1 MIATLVVVALHA
13 ALLLGLPHLGQVTR
27 AGQDAGSF
35 VTRLIAPPAAVAV
48 PAPVAAAPPP
58 RPTEPPRPRPPPT
71 RAVDHAP
78 KVAPTAAP
86 PTAPPAQVS
95 NRSDAPGHTAPAV
108 SQLGPKPAGAS
119 FGGQSAPVPI
129 EPAATATEAATALAF
144 APQAGDAPTRVPR
157 AAELSYRTRGHIGG
171 QPFEVP
177 TTLHWRQ
184 DGQWYEI
191 RWGLYSPRV
200 GEQTRY
206 AVGLLSPQGLLPLRA
221 ELRTPELRDMRLDY
235 ARQRIHLSASDTEVP
250 LAAGTQDRLGVLIQL
265 GARIAGDP
273 ERYPPGQT
281 IELPAVRPTGI
292 GRWRFVV
299 EADETLEALKG
310 QNLPTVRLVHEAQ
323 DDQDVRIELWLGRT
337 LDYLPVRLRITEA
350 GGDTVEH
357 DLVTAWARPTPVA
370 PPAPQAPPA
379 GPPAAGTN

>member
-1 MIATLVVVALHA
+1 M
-13 ALLLGLPHLGQVTR
+13 
-27 AGQDAGSF
+27 
-35 VTRLIAPPAAVAV
+35 
-48 PAPVAAAPPP
+48 
-58 RPTEPPRPRPPPT
+58 
-71 RAVDHAP
+71 
-78 KVAPTAAP
+78 
-86 PTAPPAQVS
+86 
-95 NRSDAPGHTAPAV
+95 
-108 SQLGPKPAGAS
+108 
-119 FGGQSAPVPI
+119 
-129 EPAATATEAATALAF
+129 
-144 APQAGDAPTRVPR
+144 
-157 AAELSYRTRGHIGG
+157 
-171 QPFEVP
+171 
-177 TTLHWRQ
+177 
-184 DGQWYEI
+184 
-191 RWGLYSPRV
+191 
-200 GEQTRY
+200 
-206 AVGLLSPQGLLPLRA
+206 
-221 ELRTPELRDMRLDY
+221 
-235 ARQRIHLSASDTEVP
+235 P